1 MLHGAS
7 GIWALPV
14 SCGTQR
20 KRGNCVQCQSNS
32 DVDLFAAREEA
43 NGFAIDIVVGFNAP
57 DSPVAGANENR
68 FGDAVL
74 ISVADA
80 SQHRRV
86 ADTGCCE
93 DDMIALSHFV
103 DCPDLCEFRRGAT
116 PVNKQAFAL
125 VLVFASHT
133 TQLLASETFDRGC
146 RKNGFRATADAEV
159 QIDA

>member
-1 MLHGAS
+1 M
-7 GIWALPV
+7 
-14 SCGTQR
+14 
-20 KRGNCVQCQSNS
+20 
-32 DVDLFAAREEA
+32 

-57 DSPVAGANENR
+57 DSSVAGAHEDR
-68 FGDAVL
+68 FRDAVL

-103 DCPDLCEFRRGAT
+103 DCPNLCEFGRRAT
-116 PVNKQAFAL
+116 LVTEQAFAL
-125 VLVFASHT
+125 VVVFASHT
-133 TQLLASETFDRGC
+133 TQLLATETFDRGC
-146 RKNGFRATADAEV
+146 RKNRFRATADAEV